1 MLTPNG
7 GTSYTAS
14 GTSAAVSP
22 AGSGIETFPTAL
34 PIKAGQTIGIDL
46 DGAAKIGF
54 IKENGG
60 SLVAWSPALPEG
72 PAPFPPEVLNAEL
85 AFNADV
91 QPRPAISA
99 ISPAKGPFKGG
110 ASVKVTGTDFIG
122 VTAVMFGTTP
132 AAGFSVDSEGQV
144 TAVAPP
150 LKARAEVPVSVTTVA
165 GTGSSAA
172 LFKGAACVVPK
183 LTGKKVKA
191 ARRKLKKAE
200 CKLGKVRGDRSSAIV
215 GQHPKPGKK
224 LAPGSR
230 VRVALG

>member
-1 MLTPNG
+1 
-7 GTSYTAS
+7 
-14 GTSAAVSP
+14 VSP
-22 AGSGIETFPTAL
+22 AGSGIETFPAAL

-60 SLVAWSPALPEG
+60 SLVAWTPALPEG
-72 PAPFPPEVLNAEL
+72 PAPFPPEVLDAEL

-91 QPRPAISA
+91 QPRPVISA

-110 ASVKVTGTDFIG
+110 ASVKITGTDFIG

-132 AAGFSVDSEGQV
+132 AASFSVDSEGQV

-183 LTGKKVKA
+183 LTGKKLRA

-200 CKLGKVRGDRSSAIV
+200 CKLGKVKGDRSSAIV

-230 VRVALG
+230 VRVTLG